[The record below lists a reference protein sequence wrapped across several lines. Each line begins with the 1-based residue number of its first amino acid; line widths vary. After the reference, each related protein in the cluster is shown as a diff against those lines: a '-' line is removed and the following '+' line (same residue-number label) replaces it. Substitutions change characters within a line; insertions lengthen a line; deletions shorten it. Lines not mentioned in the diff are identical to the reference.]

1 MTAHFA
7 FITAQIGYLG
17 TLKLGMGKVV
27 SFDCTAFNMLD
38 L

>member
-1 MTAHFA
+1 MTARFA
-7 FITAQIGYLG
+7 FIAAQISYHG

-27 SFDCTAFNMLD
+27 YFDCTAFNMLD

>member
-7 FITAQIGYLG
+7 FITAQIGYFG
-17 TLKLGMGKVV
+17 TLKLGMAKVV
-27 SFDCTAFNMLD
+27 YFDCTAFNMLD

>member
-7 FITAQIGYLG
+7 VITAKIGYHG

-27 SFDCTAFNMLD
+27 CFDCTAFNMLD